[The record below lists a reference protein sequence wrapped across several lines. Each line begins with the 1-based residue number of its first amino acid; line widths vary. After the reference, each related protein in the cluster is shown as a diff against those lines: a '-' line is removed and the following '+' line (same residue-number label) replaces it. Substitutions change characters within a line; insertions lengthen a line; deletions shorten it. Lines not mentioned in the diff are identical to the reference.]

1 MQLLGTNLIMKILKK
16 PTNIYEVIV
25 SKSVAVTYKVYA
37 CSSTGAMDKALN
49 SWEKTSVEL
58 IESTTNEQ
66 NVESIECVEKD
77 IYNDL

>member
-1 MQLLGTNLIMKILKK
+1 MPNPM
-16 PTNIYEVIV
+16 NIYEVVV

-37 CSSTGAMDKALN
+37 SSSTIAMDKALN

-66 NVESIECVEKD
+66 NVESIECIEKEVC
-77 IYNDL
+77 NA